1 MARGIRRLDRP
12 RSPDPGERASAEAA
26 WANTPDTLN
35 VAETADHQALQDQG
49 LRLNRA
55 FIQIKDPLVRE
66 ALVTLAV
73 DAARTQN
80 GDAIFRASGRGP
92 KTRAR

>member
-1 MARGIRRLDRP
+1 M
-12 RSPDPGERASAEAA
+12 PDP
-26 WANTPDTLN
+26 LN
-35 VAETADHQALQDQG
+35 VARTTEHHALQDQG

-66 ALVTLAV
+66 ALATLAV

-80 GDAIFRASGRGP
+80 GDAIFRAAGRGP
-92 KTRAR
+92 KTRER